1 MGSGNAVHSC
11 CDRIGIENE
20 QGKEIR
26 KKLYRINLPQRVTFF
41 ISYSTWVKVGC
52 LEIWS
57 GKEQLLKNT
66 LIGIAGQGKIWHNLK
81 SPK

>member
-26 KKLYRINLPQRVTFF
+26 KKLYRINLPQRGTFF

-57 GKEQLLKNT
+57 EKEQLLKNT
-66 LIGIAGQGKIWHNLK
+66 LIGIGGQGKNCHNLK

>member
-52 LEIWS
+52 LEI
-57 GKEQLLKNT
+57 
-66 LIGIAGQGKIWHNLK
+66 
-81 SPK
+81 